1 MQFPSLHRAL
11 FVRTS
16 VSSYMRLLPRYI
28 VRELFLPFIFALGI
42 IVFILF
48 INFFLRAVDRFLG
61 KGLDLFTILEY
72 LFLNLAWIVA
82 LAVPMAVLIATL
94 MAFGRLSEDNEINA
108 LRSSGISFLTILR
121 PALLFSTAI
130 CLLLIFFNTRVLP
143 EMNFHARLLAG
154 DIRKMRP
161 GLDIE
166 PGHFIDN
173 IPDYSMIIRGKNGNL
188 MEDVR
193 IFSKASKEVQT
204 SIYSETG
211 ELSTLDDAIILTLYD
226 GEIHELD
233 LENFNN
239 YRRIN
244 FEKHVITI
252 PADDLMINRR
262 DTANRSDREM
272 TIELMQEK
280 KTKYAERKERVEER
294 LQSTIKKVT
303 GIDVLPSNFSEAQKM
318 LNVYKEKIQQDTTL
332 SAAKLRL
339 KERRIRSLERQ
350 AKNEFRL
357 LETYTRSWNK
367 YAVEIHKKFSL
378 PVACILFVLVGAPLG
393 TLSQRGG
400 FTVAITVGFG
410 FFLIYY
416 IFLIGG
422 EEMADR
428 NIVSPVI
435 GMWTPNALLSI
446 FGGYLTL
453 HSVRERA
460 PIEFKWPWH
469 KSASD
474 NESE

>member
-1 MQFPSLHRAL
+1 
-11 FVRTS
+11 
-16 VSSYMRLLPRYI
+16 MRLLPRYI
-28 VRELFLPFIFALGI
+28 ARELVMPFIFALGI

-48 INFFLRAVDRFLG
+48 INFFLRAIDRFLG

-108 LRSSGISFLTILR
+108 LRASGISFLTILR
-121 PALLFSTAI
+121 PALLFGTAI
-130 CLLLIFFNTRVLP
+130 CLLLIFFNTKILP

-173 IPDYSMIIRGKNGNL
+173 IPNYSMIIRGKEGNL

-204 SIYSETG
+204 SIYSKTG

-233 LENFNN
+233 LNNFSN

-244 FEKHVITI
+244 FEKHIITI
-252 PADDLMINRR
+252 PADDLMLNRR

-272 TIELMQEK
+272 TLDLMQEK
-280 KTKYAERKERVEER
+280 KIKYAKRKMRVEER
-294 LQSTIKKVT
+294 LHSTIMKVT
-303 GIDVLPSNFSEAQKM
+303 GSDIFPENFADTQKM
-318 LNVYKEKIQQDTTL
+318 LNMYKENVKQDTSLT
-332 SAAKLRL
+332 SAQLKL

-357 LETYTRSWNK
+357 LESYIRSWNK

-393 TLSQRGG
+393 TLSQKGG
-400 FTVAITVGFG
+400 FTVAITLGFG

-428 NIVSPVI
+428 NIVSPIV
-435 GMWTPNALLSI
+435 GMWTPNVLLAI
-446 FGGYLTL
+446 LGGYLTL
-453 HSVRERA
+453 YSVRERA
-460 PIEFKWPWH
+460 PINFKLPWT
-469 KSASD
+469 KSASE

>member
-1 MQFPSLHRAL
+1 
-11 FVRTS
+11 
-16 VSSYMRLLPRYI
+16 MRLLPRYI
-28 VRELFLPFIFALGI
+28 VRELILPFIFALGI

-108 LRSSGISFLTILR
+108 LRSSGISFLTILQ
-121 PALLFSTAI
+121 PALLFGSAV
-130 CLLLIFFNTRVLP
+130 CLMLIFFNTLILP

-161 GLDIE
+161 GMDIE

-173 IPDYSMIIRGKNGNL
+173 IPDYSMIIRSKNGNL

-193 IFSKASKEVQT
+193 IFSKESKEVQT

-233 LENFNN
+233 LENFSN

-244 FEKHVITI
+244 FEKHIITI
-252 PADDLMINRR
+252 PADDLMLNRR

-272 TIELMQEK
+272 TLGLMQEK
-280 KTKYAERKERVEER
+280 KTKYAERKINVEER
-294 LQSTIKKVT
+294 LQNTINKVT
-303 GIDVLPSNFSEAQKM
+303 GLEILPENFADAQKM
-318 LNVYKEKIQQDTTL
+318 LNRYKEEIKRDTSIT
-332 SAAKLRL
+332 AAQLRL

-350 AKNEFRL
+350 AKNEYRL
-357 LETYTRSWNK
+357 IGSYIKSGNK
-367 YAVEIHKKFSL
+367 YSVEIHKKFSL
-378 PVACILFVLVGAPLG
+378 PIACILFVLVGAPLG
-393 TLSQRGG
+393 TLSQKGG
-400 FTVAITVGFG
+400 FAVAIMLGFG

-428 NIVSPVI
+428 NIVTPMI
-435 GMWTPNALLSI
+435 GMWTPNVILAF

-460 PIEFKWPWH
+460 PISMKWPWQ
-469 KSASD
+469 KSHVND
-474 NESE
+474 EST

>member
-1 MQFPSLHRAL
+1 MQFTPLHRV
-11 FVRTS
+11 FFIRTS
-16 VSSYMRLLPRYI
+16 VSSRMRLLPRYI
-28 VRELFLPFIFALGI
+28 ARELVLPFIFSLGI

-61 KGLDLFTILEY
+61 KGLNLFTILEY

-121 PALLFSTAI
+121 PALFFGAGV
-130 CLLLIFFNTRVLP
+130 CLLLILFNTRILP

-173 IPDYSMIIRGKNGNL
+173 IPDYSMIIRSKDGNK

-193 IFSKASKEVQT
+193 IFSKESKEVQT

-211 ELSTLDDAIILTLYD
+211 ELSTLDDAIILTLYN

-233 LENFNN
+233 LDNFSN

-252 PADDLMINRR
+252 PADDLMLNRR

-272 TIELMQEK
+272 TLDIMQEK
-280 KTKYAERKERVEER
+280 KIKYAERKERVEER
-294 LQSTIKKVT
+294 LYSTIKKVT
-303 GIDVLPSNFSEAQKM
+303 GLDIAPENFASAQKM
-318 LNVYKEKIQQDTTL
+318 MNLYKEEIKMDTALT
-332 SAAKLRL
+332 AAQVRL
-339 KERRIRSLERQ
+339 KERRLRSLERQ

-357 LETYTRSWNK
+357 LESYIRSWNK

-400 FTVAITVGFG
+400 FTMAISLGFG

-435 GMWTPNALLSI
+435 GMWTPNAVLGI

-460 PIEFKWPWH
+460 PIVFKWPWQ
-469 KSASD
+469 KSETV
-474 NESE
+474 NESP

>member
-1 MQFPSLHRAL
+1 
-11 FVRTS
+11 
-16 VSSYMRLLPRYI
+16 MRLLPRYI
-28 VRELFLPFIFALGI
+28 ARELVMPFIFALGI

-108 LRSSGISFLTILR
+108 LRASGISFLTILR
-121 PALLFSTAI
+121 PALLFGTAI
-130 CLLLIFFNTRVLP
+130 CLLLIFFNTKILP

-173 IPDYSMIIRGKNGNL
+173 IPNYSMIIRGKKGNL

-193 IFSKASKEVQT
+193 IFSKDSKEVQT
-204 SIYSETG
+204 SIYSKTG

-233 LENFNN
+233 LNNFSN

-244 FEKHVITI
+244 FEKHIITI
-252 PADDLMINRR
+252 PADDLMLNRR

-272 TIELMQEK
+272 TLDLMQEK
-280 KTKYAERKERVEER
+280 KIKYAKRKMRVEER
-294 LQSTIKKVT
+294 LHRTIMKVT
-303 GIDVLPSNFSEAQKM
+303 GSDIFPENFADTQKM
-318 LNVYKEKIQQDTTL
+318 LNMYKENVKQDTSLT
-332 SAAKLRL
+332 SAQLKL

-357 LETYTRSWNK
+357 LESYIRSWNK

-393 TLSQRGG
+393 TLSQKGG
-400 FTVAITVGFG
+400 FTAAITLGFG

-428 NIVSPVI
+428 NIVSPIV
-435 GMWTPNALLSI
+435 GMWTPNVLLAI
-446 FGGYLTL
+446 LGGYLTL
-453 HSVRERA
+453 YSVRERA
-460 PIEFKWPWH
+460 PINFKLPWT
-469 KSASD
+469 KSASE

>member
-1 MQFPSLHRAL
+1 
-11 FVRTS
+11 
-16 VSSYMRLLPRYI
+16 MRLLPRYI
-28 VRELFLPFIFALGI
+28 VRELILPFIFALGI

-108 LRSSGISFLTILR
+108 LRSSGISFLTILQ
-121 PALLFSTAI
+121 PALLFGSAV
-130 CLLLIFFNTRVLP
+130 CLMLIFFNTLILP

-161 GLDIE
+161 GMDIE

-173 IPDYSMIIRGKNGNL
+173 IPDYSMIIRSKNGNL

-193 IFSKASKEVQT
+193 IFSKESKEVQT

-211 ELSTLDDAIILTLYD
+211 KLSTLDDAIILTLYD

-233 LENFNN
+233 LENFSN

-244 FEKHVITI
+244 FEKHIITI
-252 PADDLMINRR
+252 PADDLMLNRR

-272 TIELMQEK
+272 TLGLMQEK
-280 KTKYAERKERVEER
+280 KTKYAERKINVEER
-294 LQSTIKKVT
+294 LQNTINKVT
-303 GIDVLPSNFSEAQKM
+303 GLEILPENFADAQKM
-318 LNVYKEKIQQDTTL
+318 LNRYKEEIKRDTSIT
-332 SAAKLRL
+332 AAQLRL

-350 AKNEFRL
+350 AKNEYRL
-357 LETYTRSWNK
+357 IGSYIKSGNK
-367 YAVEIHKKFSL
+367 YSVEIHKKFSL
-378 PVACILFVLVGAPLG
+378 PIACILFVLVGAPLG
-393 TLSQRGG
+393 TLSQKGG
-400 FTVAITVGFG
+400 FAVAIMLGFG

-428 NIVSPVI
+428 NIVTPMI
-435 GMWTPNALLSI
+435 GMWTPNVILAFI
-446 FGGYLTL
+446 GGYLTL

-460 PIEFKWPWH
+460 PISMKWPWH
-469 KSASD
+469 KSHVND
-474 NESE
+474 EST

>member
-1 MQFPSLHRAL
+1 
-11 FVRTS
+11 
-16 VSSYMRLLPRYI
+16 MRLLPRYI
-28 VRELFLPFIFALGI
+28 ARELVMPFIFALGI

-48 INFFLRAVDRFLG
+48 INFFLRAIDRFLG

-108 LRSSGISFLTILR
+108 LRASGISFLTILR
-121 PALLFSTAI
+121 PALLFGTAI
-130 CLLLIFFNTRVLP
+130 CLLLIFFNTKILP

-173 IPDYSMIIRGKNGNL
+173 IPNYSMIIRGKEGNL

-204 SIYSETG
+204 SIYSKTG

-233 LENFNN
+233 LNNFSN

-244 FEKHVITI
+244 FEKHIITI
-252 PADDLMINRR
+252 PADDLMLNRR

-272 TIELMQEK
+272 TLDLMQEK
-280 KTKYAERKERVEER
+280 KIKYAKRKMRVEER
-294 LQSTIKKVT
+294 LHSTIMKVT
-303 GIDVLPSNFSEAQKM
+303 GSDIFPKNFADTQKM
-318 LNVYKEKIQQDTTL
+318 LNMYKENVKQDTSLT
-332 SAAKLRL
+332 SAQLKL

-357 LETYTRSWNK
+357 LESYIRSWNK

-393 TLSQRGG
+393 TLSQKGG
-400 FTVAITVGFG
+400 FTAAIILGFG

-428 NIVSPVI
+428 NIVSPIV
-435 GMWTPNALLSI
+435 GMWTPNVLLAI
-446 FGGYLTL
+446 LGGYLTL
-453 HSVRERA
+453 YSVRERA
-460 PIEFKWPWH
+460 PINFKLPWT
-469 KSASD
+469 KSASE

>member
-1 MQFPSLHRAL
+1 
-11 FVRTS
+11 
-16 VSSYMRLLPRYI
+16 MRLLPRYI
-28 VRELFLPFIFALGI
+28 VRELILPFIFALGI

-82 LAVPMAVLIATL
+82 LGVPMAVLIATL

-108 LRSSGISFLTILR
+108 LRSSGISFLTILQ
-121 PALLFSTAI
+121 PALLFGSAV
-130 CLLLIFFNTRVLP
+130 CLMLIFFNTLILP

-161 GLDIE
+161 GMDIE

-173 IPDYSMIIRGKNGNL
+173 IPDYSMIIRSKNGNL

-193 IFSKASKEVQT
+193 IFSKESKEVQT

-233 LENFNN
+233 LENFSN

-244 FEKHVITI
+244 FEKHIITI
-252 PADDLMINRR
+252 PADDLMLNRR

-272 TIELMQEK
+272 TLGLMQEK
-280 KTKYAERKERVEER
+280 KTKYAERKINVEER
-294 LQSTIKKVT
+294 LQNTINKVT
-303 GIDVLPSNFSEAQKM
+303 GLEILPENFADAQKM
-318 LNVYKEKIQQDTTL
+318 LNYYKEEIKQDTSIT
-332 SAAKLRL
+332 AAQLRL

-350 AKNEFRL
+350 AKNEYRL
-357 LETYTRSWNK
+357 IESYIKSGNK
-367 YAVEIHKKFSL
+367 YSVEIHKKFSL
-378 PVACILFVLVGAPLG
+378 PIACILFVLVGAPLG
-393 TLSQRGG
+393 TLSQKGG
-400 FTVAITVGFG
+400 FAVAIMLGFG

-428 NIVSPVI
+428 NIVTPMI
-435 GMWTPNALLSI
+435 GMWTPNVILAF

-460 PIEFKWPWH
+460 PISMKWPWH
-469 KSASD
+469 KSHVND
-474 NESE
+474 EST

>member
-1 MQFPSLHRAL
+1 
-11 FVRTS
+11 
-16 VSSYMRLLPRYI
+16 MRLLPRYI
-28 VRELFLPFIFALGI
+28 ARELVMPFIFALGI

-48 INFFLRAVDRFLG
+48 INFFLRAIDRFLG

-108 LRSSGISFLTILR
+108 LRASGISFLTILR
-121 PALLFSTAI
+121 PALLFGTGV
-130 CLLLIFFNTRVLP
+130 CLLLIFFNTKILP

-173 IPDYSMIIRGKNGNL
+173 IPNYSMIIRGKEGNL

-204 SIYSETG
+204 SIYSKTG

-233 LENFNN
+233 LNNFSN

-244 FEKHVITI
+244 FEKHIITI
-252 PADDLMINRR
+252 PADDLMLNRR

-272 TIELMQEK
+272 TLYLMQEK
-280 KTKYAERKERVEER
+280 KIKYAKRKMRVEER
-294 LQSTIKKVT
+294 LHSTIMKVT
-303 GIDVLPSNFSEAQKM
+303 GSDIFPENFADTQKM
-318 LNVYKEKIQQDTTL
+318 LNMYKENVKQDTSLT
-332 SAAKLRL
+332 SAQLKL

-357 LETYTRSWNK
+357 LESYIRSWNK

-393 TLSQRGG
+393 TLSQKGG
-400 FTVAITVGFG
+400 FTAAITLGFG

-428 NIVSPVI
+428 NIVSPIV
-435 GMWTPNALLSI
+435 GMWTPNVLLAI
-446 FGGYLTL
+446 LGGYLTL
-453 HSVRERA
+453 YSVREQA
-460 PIEFKWPWH
+460 PINFKLPWT
-469 KSASD
+469 KSASE

>member
-1 MQFPSLHRAL
+1 
-11 FVRTS
+11 
-16 VSSYMRLLPRYI
+16 MRLLPRYI
-28 VRELFLPFIFALGI
+28 VRELILPFIFALGI

-108 LRSSGISFLTILR
+108 LRSSGISFLTILQ
-121 PALLFSTAI
+121 PALLFGSAV
-130 CLLLIFFNTRVLP
+130 CLMLIFFNTLILP

-161 GLDIE
+161 GMDIE

-173 IPDYSMIIRGKNGNL
+173 IPDYSMIIRSKNGNL

-193 IFSKASKEVQT
+193 IFSKESKEVQT

-211 ELSTLDDAIILTLYD
+211 KLSTLDDAIILTLYD

-233 LENFNN
+233 LENFSN

-244 FEKHVITI
+244 FEKHIITI
-252 PADDLMINRR
+252 PADDLMLNRR

-272 TIELMQEK
+272 TLGLMQEK
-280 KTKYAERKERVEER
+280 KTKYAERKINVEER
-294 LQSTIKKVT
+294 LQNTINKVT
-303 GIDVLPSNFSEAQKM
+303 GLEILPENFADAQKM
-318 LNVYKEKIQQDTTL
+318 LNRYKEEIKQDTSIT
-332 SAAKLRL
+332 AAQLRL

-350 AKNEFRL
+350 AKNEYRL
-357 LETYTRSWNK
+357 IGSYIKSGNK
-367 YAVEIHKKFSL
+367 YSVEIHKKFSL
-378 PVACILFVLVGAPLG
+378 PIACILFVLVGAPLG
-393 TLSQRGG
+393 TLSQKGG
-400 FTVAITVGFG
+400 FAVAIMLGFG

-428 NIVSPVI
+428 NIVTPMI
-435 GMWTPNALLSI
+435 GMWTPNVILAFI
-446 FGGYLTL
+446 GGYLTL

-460 PIEFKWPWH
+460 PISMKWPWQ
-469 KSASD
+469 KSHVND
-474 NESE
+474 EST

>member
-1 MQFPSLHRAL
+1 
-11 FVRTS
+11 
-16 VSSYMRLLPRYI
+16 MRLLPRYI
-28 VRELFLPFIFALGI
+28 VRELILPFIFALGI

-108 LRSSGISFLTILR
+108 LRSSGISFLTILQ
-121 PALLFSTAI
+121 PALLFGSAV
-130 CLLLIFFNTRVLP
+130 CLMLIFFNTLILP

-161 GLDIE
+161 GMDIE

-173 IPDYSMIIRGKNGNL
+173 IPDYSMIIRSKNGNL

-193 IFSKASKEVQT
+193 IFSKESKEVQT

-211 ELSTLDDAIILTLYD
+211 KLSTLDDAIILTLYD

-233 LENFNN
+233 LENFSN

-244 FEKHVITI
+244 FEKHIITI
-252 PADDLMINRR
+252 PADDLMLNRR

-272 TIELMQEK
+272 TLGLMQEK
-280 KTKYAERKERVEER
+280 KTKYAERKINVEER
-294 LQSTIKKVT
+294 LQNTINKVT
-303 GIDVLPSNFSEAQKM
+303 GLEILPENFADAQKM
-318 LNVYKEKIQQDTTL
+318 LNRYKEEIKQDTSIT
-332 SAAKLRL
+332 AAQLRL

-350 AKNEFRL
+350 AKNEYRL
-357 LETYTRSWNK
+357 IESYIKSGNK
-367 YAVEIHKKFSL
+367 YSVEIHKKFSL
-378 PVACILFVLVGAPLG
+378 PIACILFVLVGAPLG
-393 TLSQRGG
+393 TLSQKGG
-400 FTVAITVGFG
+400 FAVAIMLGFG

-428 NIVSPVI
+428 NIVTPMI
-435 GMWTPNALLSI
+435 GMWTPNVILAF

-460 PIEFKWPWH
+460 PISMKWPWQ
-469 KSASD
+469 KSHVND
-474 NESE
+474 EST

>member
-1 MQFPSLHRAL
+1 
-11 FVRTS
+11 
-16 VSSYMRLLPRYI
+16 MRLLPRYI
-28 VRELFLPFIFALGI
+28 VRELILPFIFALGI

-108 LRSSGISFLTILR
+108 LRSSGISFLTILQ
-121 PALLFSTAI
+121 PALLFGSAV
-130 CLLLIFFNTRVLP
+130 CLMLIFFNTLILP

-161 GLDIE
+161 GMDIE

-173 IPDYSMIIRGKNGNL
+173 IPDYSMIIRSKNGNL

-193 IFSKASKEVQT
+193 IFSKESKEVQT

-233 LENFNN
+233 LENFSN

-244 FEKHVITI
+244 FEKHIITI
-252 PADDLMINRR
+252 PADDLMLNRR

-272 TIELMQEK
+272 TLGLMQEK
-280 KTKYAERKERVEER
+280 KTKYAERKINVEER
-294 LQSTIKKVT
+294 LQNTINKVT
-303 GIDVLPSNFSEAQKM
+303 GLEILPENFADAQKM
-318 LNVYKEKIQQDTTL
+318 LNRYKEEIKQDTSIT
-332 SAAKLRL
+332 AAQLRL

-350 AKNEFRL
+350 AKNEYRL
-357 LETYTRSWNK
+357 IESYIKSGNK
-367 YAVEIHKKFSL
+367 YSVEIHKKFSL
-378 PVACILFVLVGAPLG
+378 PIACILFVLVGAPLG
-393 TLSQRGG
+393 TLSQKGG
-400 FTVAITVGFG
+400 FAVAIMLGFG

-428 NIVSPVI
+428 NIVTPMI
-435 GMWTPNALLSI
+435 GMWTPNVILAF

-460 PIEFKWPWH
+460 PISMKWPWQ
-469 KSASD
+469 KSHVND
-474 NESE
+474 EST

>member
-1 MQFPSLHRAL
+1 
-11 FVRTS
+11 
-16 VSSYMRLLPRYI
+16 MRLLPRYI
-28 VRELFLPFIFALGI
+28 VRELILPFIFALGI

-108 LRSSGISFLTILR
+108 LRSSGISFLTILQ
-121 PALLFSTAI
+121 PALLFGSAV
-130 CLLLIFFNTRVLP
+130 CLMLIFFNTLILP

-161 GLDIE
+161 GMDIE

-173 IPDYSMIIRGKNGNL
+173 IPDYSMIIRSKNGNL

-193 IFSKASKEVQT
+193 IFSKESKEVQT

-233 LENFNN
+233 LENFSN

-244 FEKHVITI
+244 FEKHIITI
-252 PADDLMINRR
+252 PADDLMLNRR

-272 TIELMQEK
+272 TLGLMQEK
-280 KTKYAERKERVEER
+280 KTKYAERKINVEER
-294 LQSTIKKVT
+294 LQNTINKVT
-303 GIDVLPSNFSEAQKM
+303 GLEILPENFADAQKM
-318 LNVYKEKIQQDTTL
+318 LNRYKEEIKQDTSIT
-332 SAAKLRL
+332 AAQLRL

-350 AKNEFRL
+350 AKNEYRL
-357 LETYTRSWNK
+357 IGSYIKSGNK
-367 YAVEIHKKFSL
+367 YSVEIHKKFSL
-378 PVACILFVLVGAPLG
+378 PIACILFVLVGAPLG
-393 TLSQRGG
+393 TLSQKGG
-400 FTVAITVGFG
+400 FAVAIMLGFG

-428 NIVSPVI
+428 NIVTPMI
-435 GMWTPNALLSI
+435 GMWTPNVILAFI
-446 FGGYLTL
+446 GGYLTL

-460 PIEFKWPWH
+460 PISMKWPWH
-469 KSASD
+469 KSHVND
-474 NESE
+474 EST

>member
-1 MQFPSLHRAL
+1 
-11 FVRTS
+11 
-16 VSSYMRLLPRYI
+16 MRLLPRYI
-28 VRELFLPFIFALGI
+28 ARELVLPFIFALGI

-94 MAFGRLSEDNEINA
+94 MSFGRLSEDNEINA

-121 PALLFSTAI
+121 PALVFGAAV
-130 CLLLIFFNTRVLP
+130 CLLLIIFNTRILP
-143 EMNFHARLLAG
+143 EMNFNARLLAG

-188 MEDVR
+188 MENVR
-193 IFSKASKEVQT
+193 IFSKESKDVQT

-211 ELSTLDDAIILTLYD
+211 ELSTLDDAIIMTLYD

-233 LENFNN
+233 LDNYNN

-272 TIELMQEK
+272 TVALMQEK
-280 KTKYAERKERVEER
+280 KVKFAERKQRVEER
-294 LQSTIKKVT
+294 LQETIKKVT
-303 GIDVLPSNFSEAQKM
+303 DLDILPENFADAQKLM
-318 LNVYKEKIQQDTTL
+318 NRYNEEIKQDTAMT
-332 SAAKLRL
+332 AAQMRL
-339 KERRIRSLERQ
+339 KERRLRSLERQ

-357 LETYTRSWNK
+357 LDSYTRSWNK

-400 FTVAITVGFG
+400 FAVAITLGFG

-428 NIVSPVI
+428 NIVSPII
-435 GMWTPNALLSI
+435 GMWTPNVILAFL
-446 FGGYLTL
+446 GGYLTL

-460 PIEFKWPWH
+460 PIDFKWTWQ
-469 KSASD
+469 KTEEE

>member
-1 MQFPSLHRAL
+1 
-11 FVRTS
+11 
-16 VSSYMRLLPRYI
+16 MRLLPRYI
-28 VRELFLPFIFALGI
+28 ARELVMPFIFALGI

-108 LRSSGISFLTILR
+108 LRASGISFLTILR
-121 PALLFSTAI
+121 PALLFGTGV
-130 CLLLIFFNTRVLP
+130 CLLLIFFNTKILP

-173 IPDYSMIIRGKNGNL
+173 IPNYSMIIRGKEGNL
-188 MEDVR
+188 MEEVR
-193 IFSKASKEVQT
+193 IFSKDSKEVQT
-204 SIYSETG
+204 SIYSKTG

-233 LENFNN
+233 LNNFSN

-244 FEKHVITI
+244 FEKHIITI
-252 PADDLMINRR
+252 PADDLMLNRR

-272 TIELMQEK
+272 TLDLMQEK
-280 KTKYAERKERVEER
+280 KIKYAKRKMRVEER
-294 LQSTIKKVT
+294 LHSTIMKVT
-303 GIDVLPSNFSEAQKM
+303 GSDIFPENFADTQKM
-318 LNVYKEKIQQDTTL
+318 LNMYKENVKQDTSLT
-332 SAAKLRL
+332 SAQLKL

-357 LETYTRSWNK
+357 LESYIRSWNK

-393 TLSQRGG
+393 TLSQKGG
-400 FTVAITVGFG
+400 FTAAITLGFG

-428 NIVSPVI
+428 NIVSPIV
-435 GMWTPNALLSI
+435 GMWTPNVLLAI
-446 FGGYLTL
+446 LGGYLTL
-453 HSVRERA
+453 YSVRERA
-460 PIEFKWPWH
+460 PINFKLPWT
-469 KSASD
+469 KSASE

>member
-1 MQFPSLHRAL
+1 
-11 FVRTS
+11 
-16 VSSYMRLLPRYI
+16 MRLLPRYI
-28 VRELFLPFIFALGI
+28 ARELVMPFIFALGI

-48 INFFLRAVDRFLG
+48 INFFLRAIDRFLG

-108 LRSSGISFLTILR
+108 LRASGISFLTILR
-121 PALLFSTAI
+121 PALLFGTAI
-130 CLLLIFFNTRVLP
+130 CLLLIFFNTKILP

-173 IPDYSMIIRGKNGNL
+173 IPNYSMIIRGKEGNL

-204 SIYSETG
+204 SIYSKTG

-233 LENFNN
+233 LNNFSN

-244 FEKHVITI
+244 FEKHIITI
-252 PADDLMINRR
+252 PADDLMLNRR

-272 TIELMQEK
+272 TLDLMQEK
-280 KTKYAERKERVEER
+280 KIKYAKRKMRVEER
-294 LQSTIKKVT
+294 LHSTIMKVT
-303 GIDVLPSNFSEAQKM
+303 GSDIFPENFADTQKM
-318 LNVYKEKIQQDTTL
+318 LNMYKENVKQDTSLT
-332 SAAKLRL
+332 SAQLKL

-357 LETYTRSWNK
+357 LESYIRSWNK

-393 TLSQRGG
+393 TLSQKGG
-400 FTVAITVGFG
+400 FTAAITLGFG

-428 NIVSPVI
+428 NIVSPIV
-435 GMWTPNALLSI
+435 GMWTPNVLLAI
-446 FGGYLTL
+446 LGGYLTL
-453 HSVRERA
+453 YSVREQA
-460 PIEFKWPWH
+460 PINFKLPWT
-469 KSASD
+469 KSASE

>member
-1 MQFPSLHRAL
+1 
-11 FVRTS
+11 
-16 VSSYMRLLPRYI
+16 MRLLPRYI
-28 VRELFLPFIFALGI
+28 ARELVMPFIFALGI

-48 INFFLRAVDRFLG
+48 INFFLRAIDRFLG

-108 LRSSGISFLTILR
+108 LRASGISFLTILR
-121 PALLFSTAI
+121 PALLFGTGV
-130 CLLLIFFNTRVLP
+130 CLLLIFFNTKILP

-173 IPDYSMIIRGKNGNL
+173 IPNYSMIIRGKEGNL

-204 SIYSETG
+204 SIYSKTG

-233 LENFNN
+233 LNNFSN

-244 FEKHVITI
+244 FEKHIITI
-252 PADDLMINRR
+252 PADDLMLNRR

-272 TIELMQEK
+272 TLDLMQEK
-280 KTKYAERKERVEER
+280 KIKYAKRKMRVEER
-294 LQSTIKKVT
+294 LHSTIMKVT
-303 GIDVLPSNFSEAQKM
+303 GSDIFPENFADTQKM
-318 LNVYKEKIQQDTTL
+318 LNMYKENVKQDTSLT
-332 SAAKLRL
+332 SAQLKL

-357 LETYTRSWNK
+357 LESYIRSWNK

-393 TLSQRGG
+393 TLSQKGG
-400 FTVAITVGFG
+400 FTVAITLGFG

-428 NIVSPVI
+428 NIVSPIV
-435 GMWTPNALLSI
+435 GMWTPNVLLAI
-446 FGGYLTL
+446 LGGYLTL
-453 HSVRERA
+453 YSVRERA
-460 PIEFKWPWH
+460 PINFKLPWT
-469 KSASD
+469 KSASE

>member
-1 MQFPSLHRAL
+1 
-11 FVRTS
+11 
-16 VSSYMRLLPRYI
+16 MRLLPRYI
-28 VRELFLPFIFALGI
+28 VRELILPFIFALGI

-108 LRSSGISFLTILR
+108 LRSSGISFLTILQ
-121 PALLFSTAI
+121 PALLFGSAV
-130 CLLLIFFNTRVLP
+130 CLMLIFFNTLILP

-161 GLDIE
+161 GMDIE

-173 IPDYSMIIRGKNGNL
+173 IPDYSMIIRSKNGNL

-193 IFSKASKEVQT
+193 IFSKESKEVQT

-211 ELSTLDDAIILTLYD
+211 KLSTLDDAIILTLYD

-233 LENFNN
+233 LENFSN

-244 FEKHVITI
+244 FKKHIITI
-252 PADDLMINRR
+252 PADDLMLNRR

-272 TIELMQEK
+272 TLGLMQEK
-280 KTKYAERKERVEER
+280 KTKYAERKINVEER
-294 LQSTIKKVT
+294 LQNTINKVT
-303 GIDVLPSNFSEAQKM
+303 GLEILPENFADAQKM
-318 LNVYKEKIQQDTTL
+318 LNRYKEEIKRDTSIT
-332 SAAKLRL
+332 AAQLRL

-350 AKNEFRL
+350 AKNEYRL
-357 LETYTRSWNK
+357 IGSYIKSGNK
-367 YAVEIHKKFSL
+367 YSVEIHKKFSL
-378 PVACILFVLVGAPLG
+378 PIACILFVLVGAPLG
-393 TLSQRGG
+393 TLSQKGG
-400 FTVAITVGFG
+400 FAVAITLGFG

-428 NIVSPVI
+428 NIVTPMI
-435 GMWTPNALLSI
+435 GMWTPNVILAF

-460 PIEFKWPWH
+460 PISMKWPWH
-469 KSASD
+469 KSHVND
-474 NESE
+474 EST

>member
-1 MQFPSLHRAL
+1 
-11 FVRTS
+11 
-16 VSSYMRLLPRYI
+16 MRLLPRYI
-28 VRELFLPFIFALGI
+28 VRELILPFIFALGI

-108 LRSSGISFLTILR
+108 LRSSGISFLTILQ
-121 PALLFSTAI
+121 PALLFGSAV
-130 CLLLIFFNTRVLP
+130 CLMLIFFNTLILP

-161 GLDIE
+161 GMDIE

-173 IPDYSMIIRGKNGNL
+173 IPDYSMIIRSKNGNL

-193 IFSKASKEVQT
+193 IFSKESKEVQT

-211 ELSTLDDAIILTLYD
+211 KLSTLDDAIILTLYD

-233 LENFNN
+233 LENFSN

-244 FEKHVITI
+244 FEKHIITI
-252 PADDLMINRR
+252 PADDLMLNRR

-272 TIELMQEK
+272 TLGLMQEK
-280 KTKYAERKERVEER
+280 KTKYAERKINVEER
-294 LQSTIKKVT
+294 LQNTINKVT
-303 GIDVLPSNFSEAQKM
+303 GLEILPENFADAQKM
-318 LNVYKEKIQQDTTL
+318 LNYYKEEIKQDTSIT
-332 SAAKLRL
+332 AAQLRL

-350 AKNEFRL
+350 AKNEYRL
-357 LETYTRSWNK
+357 IGSYIKSGNK
-367 YAVEIHKKFSL
+367 YSVEIHKKFSL
-378 PVACILFVLVGAPLG
+378 PIACILFVLVGAPLG
-393 TLSQRGG
+393 TLSQKGG
-400 FTVAITVGFG
+400 FAVAITLGFG

-428 NIVSPVI
+428 NIVTPMI
-435 GMWTPNALLSI
+435 GMWTPNVILAFI
-446 FGGYLTL
+446 GGYLTL

-460 PIEFKWPWH
+460 PISMKWPWH
-469 KSASD
+469 KSHVND
-474 NESE
+474 EST

>member
-1 MQFPSLHRAL
+1 
-11 FVRTS
+11 
-16 VSSYMRLLPRYI
+16 MRLLPRYI
-28 VRELFLPFIFALGI
+28 ARELVMPFIFALGI

-108 LRSSGISFLTILR
+108 LRASGISFLTILR
-121 PALLFSTAI
+121 PALLFGTGV
-130 CLLLIFFNTRVLP
+130 CLLLIFFNTKILP

-173 IPDYSMIIRGKNGNL
+173 IPNYSMIIRGKKGNL

-204 SIYSETG
+204 SIYSKTG

-233 LENFNN
+233 LNNFSN

-244 FEKHVITI
+244 FEKHIITI
-252 PADDLMINRR
+252 PADDLMLNRR

-272 TIELMQEK
+272 TLDLMQEK
-280 KTKYAERKERVEER
+280 KIKYAKRKMRVEER
-294 LQSTIKKVT
+294 LHSTIMKVT
-303 GIDVLPSNFSEAQKM
+303 GSDIFPENFADTQKM
-318 LNVYKEKIQQDTTL
+318 LNMYKENVKQDTSLT
-332 SAAKLRL
+332 SAQLKL

-357 LETYTRSWNK
+357 LESYIRSWNK

-393 TLSQRGG
+393 TLSQKGG
-400 FTVAITVGFG
+400 FTVAITLGFG

-428 NIVSPVI
+428 NIVSPIV
-435 GMWTPNALLSI
+435 GMWTPNVLLAI
-446 FGGYLTL
+446 LGGYLTL
-453 HSVRERA
+453 YSVRERA
-460 PIEFKWPWH
+460 PINFKLPWT
-469 KSASD
+469 KSASE

>member
-1 MQFPSLHRAL
+1 
-11 FVRTS
+11 
-16 VSSYMRLLPRYI
+16 MRLLTRYI
-28 VRELFLPFIFALGI
+28 VRELILPFIFALGI

-61 KGLDLFTILEY
+61 KGLDLLTILEY

-82 LAVPMAVLIATL
+82 LAVPMAVLISTL

-121 PALLFSTAI
+121 PALLFGASV
-130 CLLLIFFNTRVLP
+130 CLLLIFFNTRILP
-143 EMNFHARLLAG
+143 EMNFQARLLAG

-173 IPDYSMIIRGKNGNL
+173 IPDYSMIIRGKNGNM

-193 IFSKASKEVQT
+193 IFSKNSKDIQT

-211 ELSTLDDAIILTLYD
+211 ELSTLDDAIIMNLYD

-233 LENFNN
+233 IENYGN

-244 FEKHVITI
+244 FEKHVIAI
-252 PADDLMINRR
+252 PADDLMLNRR

-272 TIELMQEK
+272 TVALMQEK
-280 KTKYAERKERVEER
+280 KKKYSERKIRVEER
-294 LQSTIKKVT
+294 LQHTIKKVT
-303 GIDVLPSNFSEAQKM
+303 GIDILPENFLDAKKL
-318 LNVYKEKIQQDTTL
+318 LNRYHEEIKQDTTL
-332 SAAKLRL
+332 TDAQVRL
-339 KERRIRSLERQ
+339 KERRLRSLERQ
-350 AKNEFRL
+350 AKNEFKL
-357 LETYTRSWNK
+357 LDTYIRSWNK

-400 FTVAITVGFG
+400 FAVAITLGFG

-428 NIVSPVI
+428 NIVSPII
-435 GMWTPNALLSI
+435 GMWTPNVILAF

-460 PIEFKWPWH
+460 PINIKWPWS
-469 KSASD
+469 K
-474 NESE
+474 NEAEGDGSQ

>member
-1 MQFPSLHRAL
+1 
-11 FVRTS
+11 
-16 VSSYMRLLPRYI
+16 MRLLPRYI
-28 VRELFLPFIFALGI
+28 ARELVMPFIFALGI

-108 LRSSGISFLTILR
+108 LRASGISFLTILR
-121 PALLFSTAI
+121 PALFFGTGV
-130 CLLLIFFNTRVLP
+130 CLLLIFFNTKILP

-173 IPDYSMIIRGKNGNL
+173 IPDYSMIIREKDGNL

-193 IFSKASKEVQT
+193 IFSKTSKKVQT
-204 SIYSETG
+204 SIYSKTG

-233 LENFNN
+233 LEKFNN

-244 FEKHVITI
+244 FEKHIITI
-252 PADDLMINRR
+252 PADDLMLNRR

-272 TIELMQEK
+272 TLDLMQEK
-280 KTKYAERKERVEER
+280 KNKYADRKMRVEER
-294 LQSTIKKVT
+294 LQNTITKVT
-303 GIDVLPSNFSEAQKM
+303 ETEIFPENFDDTQKM
-318 LNVYKEKIQQDTTL
+318 LNVYKENVKQDTSLTPAQL
-332 SAAKLRL
+332 KL

-357 LETYTRSWNK
+357 LESYIKSWNK

-393 TLSQRGG
+393 TLSQKGG
-400 FTVAITVGFG
+400 FTVAITLGFG

-428 NIVSPVI
+428 NIVSPAI
-435 GMWTPNALLSI
+435 GMWTPNVLLALL
-446 FGGYLTL
+446 GGYLTIY
-453 HSVRERA
+453 SVRERA
-460 PIEFKWPWH
+460 PIDFKLPWN
-469 KSASD
+469 KTLSEY
-474 NESE
+474 ESE

>member
-1 MQFPSLHRAL
+1 
-11 FVRTS
+11 
-16 VSSYMRLLPRYI
+16 MRLLPRYI
-28 VRELFLPFIFALGI
+28 VRELILPFIFALGI

-108 LRSSGISFLTILR
+108 LRSSGISFLTILQ
-121 PALLFSTAI
+121 PALLFGSAV
-130 CLLLIFFNTRVLP
+130 CLMLIFFNTLILP

-161 GLDIE
+161 GMDIE

-173 IPDYSMIIRGKNGNL
+173 IPDYSMIIRSKNGNL

-193 IFSKASKEVQT
+193 IFSKESKEVQT

-211 ELSTLDDAIILTLYD
+211 KLSTLDDAIILTLYD

-233 LENFNN
+233 LENFSN

-244 FEKHVITI
+244 FEKHIITI
-252 PADDLMINRR
+252 PADDLMLNRR

-272 TIELMQEK
+272 TLGLMQEK
-280 KTKYAERKERVEER
+280 KTKYAERKINVEER
-294 LQSTIKKVT
+294 LQNTINKVT
-303 GIDVLPSNFSEAQKM
+303 GLEILPENFADAQKM
-318 LNVYKEKIQQDTTL
+318 LNRYKEEIKRDTSIT
-332 SAAKLRL
+332 AAQLRL

-350 AKNEFRL
+350 AKNEYRL
-357 LETYTRSWNK
+357 IGSYIKSGNK
-367 YAVEIHKKFSL
+367 YSVEIHKKFSL
-378 PVACILFVLVGAPLG
+378 PIACILFVLVGAPLG
-393 TLSQRGG
+393 TLSQKGG
-400 FTVAITVGFG
+400 FAVAIMLGFG

-428 NIVSPVI
+428 NIVTPMI
-435 GMWTPNALLSI
+435 GMWTPNVILAF

-460 PIEFKWPWH
+460 PISMKWPWH
-469 KSASD
+469 KSHVND
-474 NESE
+474 EST

>member
-1 MQFPSLHRAL
+1 
-11 FVRTS
+11 
-16 VSSYMRLLPRYI
+16 MRLLPRYI
-28 VRELFLPFIFALGI
+28 VRELILPFIFALGI

-108 LRSSGISFLTILR
+108 LRSSGISFLTILQ
-121 PALLFSTAI
+121 PALLFGSAV
-130 CLLLIFFNTRVLP
+130 CLMLIFFNTLILP

-161 GLDIE
+161 GMDIE

-173 IPDYSMIIRGKNGNL
+173 IPDYSMIIRSKNGNL

-193 IFSKASKEVQT
+193 IFSKESKEVQT

-233 LENFNN
+233 LENFSN

-244 FEKHVITI
+244 FEKHIITI
-252 PADDLMINRR
+252 PADDLMLNRR

-272 TIELMQEK
+272 TLGLMQEK
-280 KTKYAERKERVEER
+280 KTKYTERKINVEER
-294 LQSTIKKVT
+294 LQNTINKVT
-303 GIDVLPSNFSEAQKM
+303 GLEILPENFADAQKM
-318 LNVYKEKIQQDTTL
+318 LNRYKEEIKQDTTL
-332 SAAKLRL
+332 TAAQLRL

-350 AKNEFRL
+350 AKNEYRL
-357 LETYTRSWNK
+357 IGSYIKSGNK
-367 YAVEIHKKFSL
+367 YSVEIHKKFSL
-378 PVACILFVLVGAPLG
+378 PIACILFVLVGAPLG
-393 TLSQRGG
+393 TLSQKGG
-400 FTVAITVGFG
+400 FAVAIMLGFG

-428 NIVSPVI
+428 NIVTPMI
-435 GMWTPNALLSI
+435 GMWTPNVILAF

-460 PIEFKWPWH
+460 PISMKWPWH
-469 KSASD
+469 KSHVND
-474 NESE
+474 EST

>member
-1 MQFPSLHRAL
+1 
-11 FVRTS
+11 
-16 VSSYMRLLPRYI
+16 MRLLPRYI
-28 VRELFLPFIFALGI
+28 VRELILPFIFALGI

-108 LRSSGISFLTILR
+108 LRSSGISFLTILQ
-121 PALLFSTAI
+121 PALLFGSAV
-130 CLLLIFFNTRVLP
+130 CLMLIFFNTLILP

-161 GLDIE
+161 GMDIE

-173 IPDYSMIIRGKNGNL
+173 IPDYSMIIRSKNGNL

-193 IFSKASKEVQT
+193 IFSKESKEVQT

-233 LENFNN
+233 LENFSN

-244 FEKHVITI
+244 FKKHIITI
-252 PADDLMINRR
+252 PADDLMLNRR

-272 TIELMQEK
+272 TLGLMQEK
-280 KTKYAERKERVEER
+280 KTKYAERKINVEER
-294 LQSTIKKVT
+294 LQNTINKVT
-303 GIDVLPSNFSEAQKM
+303 GLEILPENFADAQKM
-318 LNVYKEKIQQDTTL
+318 LNYYKEEIKQDTSIT
-332 SAAKLRL
+332 AAQLRL

-350 AKNEFRL
+350 AKNEYRL
-357 LETYTRSWNK
+357 IESYIKSGNK
-367 YAVEIHKKFSL
+367 YSVEIHKKFSL
-378 PVACILFVLVGAPLG
+378 PIACILFVLVGAPLG
-393 TLSQRGG
+393 TLSQKGG
-400 FTVAITVGFG
+400 FAVAIMLGFG

-428 NIVSPVI
+428 NIVTPMI
-435 GMWTPNALLSI
+435 GMWTPNVILAF

-460 PIEFKWPWH
+460 PISMKWPWQ
-469 KSASD
+469 KSHVND
-474 NESE
+474 EST